1 MHNLLEG
8 RVAIVTGAGRG
19 IGRAVAQHLASVGAR
34 IVIND
39 YGCDVHGFGSSS
51 EPAQQT
57 VTKIRRAGGQAVAVD
72 GSVADM
78 ATGER
83 LVKAAFDTFG
93 QLDIVV
99 TAAGILRDRMIF
111 NMTDEEWD
119 DVISVNLKGTFSV
132 VKPAS
137 IYFREQRSGCII
149 TFSSESGLI
158 GVPGQA
164 NYGAAK
170 SGIGGFTK
178 VIARDLG
185 KYGVTANSIVPRAH
199 TRMVDTIPANAL
211 ARLKESGFDAIS
223 NGRVANPEDVG
234 PLVSYLSSDYGAHV
248 NGQFWFVYGGHVG
261 LLSQPRR
268 LKTIYNSNPPGRWQL
283 SKLDHLV
290 PTQLLNLSIVGDCE
304 ESMPPRRLDSKV
316 AIVTGAGRGIGRGIA
331 RLLASEGASV
341 VVNDVG
347 SEIDGTGADRSFAD
361 QVVEE
366 IAESGG
372 RAVSSYESVTSRG
385 AGESIVNKAIESFG
399 RLDIVVTA
407 AGILRDRMIFN
418 MSEQEWDDV
427 IAVHLKGTFSVVRS
441 AASIFR
447 EQQSGRIVTFS
458 SVSGLVGQSGQ
469 SNYGAAKDGIAGFTR
484 VVAKEM
490 SRYGVT
496 VNSISPGAATR
507 MTQSVPDT
515 TRQLQQKKLRGL
527 SSSAPPVGV
536 LSNEPEDVAPMV
548 VWLASDAADRVTGRI
563 FYCSGNIVSEVGHP
577 VPVRTIY
584 KDGRWTPEEL
594 AGAISTTTGI
604 DLVNPAPRQSPS

>member
-1 MHNLLEG
+1 
-8 RVAIVTGAGRG
+8 
-19 IGRAVAQHLASVGAR
+19 
-34 IVIND
+34 
-39 YGCDVHGFGSSS
+39 
-51 EPAQQT
+51 
-57 VTKIRRAGGQAVAVD
+57 
-72 GSVADM
+72 
-78 ATGER
+78 
-83 LVKAAFDTFG
+83 
-93 QLDIVV
+93 
-99 TAAGILRDRMIF
+99 
-111 NMTDEEWD
+111 
-119 DVISVNLKGTFSV
+119 
-132 VKPAS
+132 
-137 IYFREQRSGCII
+137 
-149 TFSSESGLI
+149 
-158 GVPGQA
+158 
-164 NYGAAK
+164 
-170 SGIGGFTK
+170 
-178 VIARDLG
+178 
-185 KYGVTANSIVPRAH
+185 
-199 TRMVDTIPANAL
+199 
-211 ARLKESGFDAIS
+211 
-223 NGRVANPEDVG
+223 
-234 PLVSYLSSDYGAHV
+234 
-248 NGQFWFVYGGHVG
+248 
-261 LLSQPRR
+261 
-268 LKTIYNSNPPGRWQL
+268 
-283 SKLDHLV
+283 
-290 PTQLLNLSIVGDCE
+290 
-304 ESMPPRRLDSKV
+304 LDSKV

-347 SEIDGTGADRSFAD
+347 AEIDGTGADRSFAD

-427 IAVHLKGTFSVVRS
+427 IAVHLKGTFSLVRS

-515 TRQLQQKKLRGL
+515 TRQLQQKKLRGI
-527 SSSAPPVGV
+527 SSPAPPVGV

-594 AGAISTTTGI
+594 AGAISTTTDI
-604 DLVNPAPRQSPS
+604 DLVNPAPRQPPS